1 VVGELD
7 AQFCPHCGDPL
18 PRVARRAEPG
28 DVIDLGWGKAVLG
41 DALGEGG
48 MGIVHRAWLYYNPL
62 GPRAGTPAH
71 AAAVKLLNPLLHG
84 SARARRLFI
93 GEADALA
100 RLCHP
105 NIVRFHGFTEDRRRL
120 ALIMEMVEGQALD
133 QIIGDAMR
141 HARPGGI
148 PALPMVQAWHY
159 FSQLLG
165 ALAATHELCIV
176 HRDVKPSNVLV
187 RFDGIVKLTDYGIA
201 RVPAEEVRKT
211 GGIAPGTG
219 AYMAPE
225 QVQGSELDARTD
237 LYSAAIVLYEML
249 SGVTPFDT
257 PSRNEIMV
265 RAAQIEETPP
275 PLSVHVPQAPKVLD
289 LLFARA
295 LAKDPLHRFPSAVD
309 LGEALRVALGLP
321 DTAGWKAQ
329 RDLAQRARSVSRIGL
344 DEASQPT
351 DVTADQADQLRTNVM
366 TAYRG

>member
-1 VVGELD
+1 
-7 AQFCPHCGDPL
+7 
-18 PRVARRAEPG
+18 
-28 DVIDLGWGKAVLG
+28 
-41 DALGEGG
+41 
-48 MGIVHRAWLYYNPL
+48 MGIVHRGWLYYNPL

-71 AAAVKLLNPLLHG
+71 AVAVKVLNPLLRG
-84 SARARRLFI
+84 SDRARRLFI
-93 GEADALA
+93 GEADALG
-100 RLCHP
+100 RLSHP
-105 NIVRFHGFTEDRRRL
+105 NIVRFYGFTEDRGQL
-120 ALIMEMVEGQALD
+120 ALVMEMVEGQALD
-133 QIIGDAMR
+133 QIISDAMR
-141 HARPGGI
+141 KARPGGI
-148 PALPMVQAWHY
+148 PALPMVYAWHC

-187 RFDGIVKLTDYGIA
+187 RHDGIVKLTDYGIA
-201 RVPAEEVRKT
+201 RVPAEEARKT

-225 QVQGSELDARTD
+225 QVQASELDARTD

-249 SGVTPFDT
+249 SGVTPFDS

-275 PLSVHVPQAPKVLD
+275 PLTAHVPQAPAVLD

-295 LAKDPLHRFPSAVD
+295 LAKDRVHRFPSAID
-309 LGEALRVALGLP
+309 LGEAFRTALALP

-329 RDLAQRARSVSRIGL
+329 RDLAREARAVSRIGV
-344 DEASQPT
+344 DDASQQNS
-351 DVTADQADQLRTNVM
+351 VTAHEAAQLRTDVM